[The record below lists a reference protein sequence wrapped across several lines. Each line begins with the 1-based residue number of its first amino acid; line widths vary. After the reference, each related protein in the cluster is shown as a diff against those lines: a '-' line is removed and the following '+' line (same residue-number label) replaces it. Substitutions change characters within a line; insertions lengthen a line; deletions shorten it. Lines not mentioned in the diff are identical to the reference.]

1 MTGPLIEV
9 RNLTKTYSVGG
20 SLLGRLVGR
29 GPQRLDAVADVSFDV
44 HPGEIFS
51 LVGESGSG
59 KTTLGRALLRL
70 VEPTSGEVRLRGRD
84 LLALTPAE
92 MAAARREVQIIFQDP
107 YSSLNPRMTA
117 GAMLREVLHVH
128 DIARGRAAEARVRE
142 LLALVGLPPDAAD
155 RYPSR
160 FSGGQRQRLGIARA
174 LAVEP
179 AFIVADEPVSAV
191 DVSVQAQI
199 MNLLIDLRD
208 RLGLTMLFITH
219 DLSVV
224 RYVSNRVGVMYLGRI
239 VEMASRDALFA
250 APRHPYTQAL
260 LRAAPRPDPSR
271 RSRETAIAGEPPS
284 PLDPPPGCAF
294 HTRCPLADARCR
306 AEAPVLQDLGQHSV
320 ACHHHDRAAATP
332 APV

>member
-1 MTGPLIEV
+1 MTAPLIEI
-9 RNLTKTYSVGG
+9 RNLTKTYTVGG
-20 SLLGRLVGR
+20 TPLGRLFGK
-29 GPQRLDAVADVSFDV
+29 GPQRLDAVADVSFDIL
-44 HPGEIFS
+44 PGEIFS

-59 KTTLGRALLRL
+59 KTTLGRTLLRL
-70 VEPTSGEVRLRGRD
+70 VEPTSGEVRFRGRD
-84 LLALTPAE
+84 LLALRPAD
-92 MAAARREVQIIFQDP
+92 MTAARREIQMIFQDP
-107 YSSLNPRMTA
+107 YSSLNPRMSA

-128 DIARGRAAEARVRE
+128 DIARGAAVEARVRE
-142 LLALVGLPPDAAD
+142 LLSLVGLPPDAAD
-155 RYPSR
+155 RYPAR

-208 RLGLTMLFITH
+208 RLGLTMLLITH

-224 RYVSNRVGVMYLGRI
+224 RYVSTRVGVMYLGRI
-239 VEMASRDALFA
+239 VESAPRDRLFA

-260 LRAAPRPDPSR
+260 LRAAPRPDPTR
-271 RSRETAIAGEPPS
+271 RSRETALPGEPPS

-306 AEAPVLQDLGQHSV
+306 AEAPVLQDLGGHRI
-320 ACHHHDRAAATP
+320 ACHHHERAAAM
-332 APV
+332 AEA